1 MKSPNHL
8 QLSPRK
14 IALGAL
20 ALIGLL
26 SLVGCVVTSI
36 YPYYTAKDVVFEPKL
51 VGRWMETEKS
61 SKTNEYWEF
70 TRAGTN
76 DAYTLTVHEG
86 DKETEY
92 QMHLF
97 RLKDFTFLDGL
108 PMERHDDFVPP
119 HYVLKVSRL
128 EPTLDLALLDYKW
141 LGELLEKQPGALRH
155 VVVDAKPGDSGDG
168 QVVLTAD
175 TAELQKFILKHAGN
189 TNAFTDGFSLERQK

>member
-61 SKTNEYWEF
+61 SKTNETGSSPAPGRMMP
-70 TRAGTN
+70 TR
-76 DAYTLTVHEG
+76 
-86 DKETEY
+86 
-92 QMHLF
+92 
-97 RLKDFTFLDGL
+97 
-108 PMERHDDFVPP
+108 
-119 HYVLKVSRL
+119 
-128 EPTLDLALLDYKW
+128 
-141 LGELLEKQPGALRH
+141 
-155 VVVDAKPGDSGDG
+155 
-168 QVVLTAD
+168 
-175 TAELQKFILKHAGN
+175 
-189 TNAFTDGFSLERQK
+189 